1 MPRSS
6 SPSRRISELVQER
19 GPMTVAAFMDLALYD
34 PDAGYYARAAQRSGR
49 AGDFFTSV
57 DVGPIFGEL
66 LARQVIEM
74 AGLVESSVDQS
85 SVHQSSVTA
94 RAPSPEPRF
103 DLVEAGAGNGR
114 LSADILRAIQRRD
127 APLYERLRL
136 HLIETSPA
144 ARAAQRDVLGAAA
157 EKLASSSR
165 DLPDA
170 FEGVLIANE
179 LLDAL
184 PVHQVVMRSEGLR
197 EVYVQARRLETGDWG
212 LMTTEGAPSTSALA
226 EYLRRLNVVLE
237 PGWRAEINLRAV
249 EWMQSA
255 ARRLRRGFIIVIDYG
270 HPAYEL
276 YSPTHSAG
284 TLTTFAGHTM
294 AGGERPATALAW
306 LEDPGDRDITA
317 HVDFTSVQAAA
328 LDEGLTNL
336 GFLDQ
341 TYFLLGLSA
350 DLDVND
356 LKTRLALK
364 TLLLPGGLGSSHKV
378 LILGKGVGSPSL
390 AGCSYRIRVT

>member
-1 MPRSS
+1 
-6 SPSRRISELVQER
+6 
-19 GPMTVAAFMDLALYD
+19 MTVAAFMDLALYD

-74 AGLVESSVDQS
+74 ARLVESSVINRQS
-85 SVHQSSVTA
+85 SVASHQSSVEP
-94 RAPSPEPRF
+94 RAPNPERGF

-127 APLYERLRL
+127 AALYGRLRL
-136 HLIETSPA
+136 HLVETSTA
-144 ARAAQRDVLGAAA
+144 ARAAQRDVLGADA
-157 EKLASSSR
+157 EKLVSSSG

-170 FEGVLIANE
+170 FEGVLLANE

-184 PVHQVVMRSEGLR
+184 PVHQVVMRPEGLR
-197 EVYVQARRLETGDWG
+197 EVYVEARRLETGDWR

-226 EYLRRLNVVLE
+226 EYLGRLNVVLE

-249 EWMQSA
+249 EWIQSA
-255 ARRLRRGFIIVIDYG
+255 ARRLRRGFIVVIDYG
-270 HPAYEL
+270 HPAQEL

-284 TLTTFAGHTM
+284 TLTTFAAHTM
-294 AGGERPATALAW
+294 AGGERQATAPAW

-328 LDEGLTNL
+328 FDEGLTNL

-350 DLDVND
+350 DLDFTD
-356 LKTRLALK
+356 LRRRLALK

-378 LILGKGVGSPSL
+378 LILGKGVGLPSL